1 MKKKVLALYLVAIIY
16 LAFSITGLIIFFIPQ
31 EPEEPLPEGVT
42 LVFGTMYGPVDL
54 DPQVAWDSASID
66 AIDQVCEGLFAYN
79 LSDPELAI
87 IPNLALSGTWNP
99 GVTEFTCVLR
109 QNVTFHDGAP
119 FNADAVL
126 FTWDRMAWAL
136 NSTGTNTD
144 RVTQVAELY
153 EFPNGTPIVKDVTKN
168 GNYNVTFELN
178 GPYIPFEAL
187 LCFSASY
194 ILSPD
199 STPAMEYID
208 TATGNIV
215 GTGPFVYDN
224 YESGVN
230 VSFHTFDDYWKGRAQ
245 IDKLIFSIIT
255 DPNFRNAALLA
266 GDIDFLTDPLDSV
279 LDVFNLTEGIT
290 LEQGPH
296 STVIQYLGMN
306 NRLINVTVREA
317 ISYAIDYGYI
327 IDVLKEGNAVRM
339 ESPVPKGIL
348 YANCT
353 FDVPI
358 LNLSRARTAM
368 QSMGFGVGWDVT
380 PDGPDELLWEE
391 ATFMT
396 LNYTYNIGG
405 SIREDIMV
413 LLQKNLGKIGIVV
426 QDAGMTWYNFIN
438 RLYEVGNLTRN
449 MLHFYW
455 IGWGSDYNDPSNFIN
470 PLFTNRSVASNG
482 VQYNG
487 YAAAIEAGR
496 DPLALWDNVQLL
508 MEAGLTELDP
518 VVREAIYDRI
528 QELLVEHDRPWAWGY
543 VSKRHC
549 AWVSNLHGYQQN
561 PMGKEYFYPCYF
573 S

>member
-1 MKKKVLALYLVAIIY
+1 LKKKVLALYLVAIIY

-230 VSFHTFDDYWKGRAQ
+230 VSFHAFDDYWKGRAQ

-339 ESPVPKGIL
+339 ESPVPKGIR

>member
-1 MKKKVLALYLVAIIY
+1 LALYLVAIIY

-153 EFPNGTPIVKDVTKN
+153 EFPNGTPIVKDVIKN

-230 VSFHTFDDYWKGRAQ
+230 VSFHAFDDYWKGRAQ

-339 ESPVPKGIL
+339 ESPVPKGIR